1 MFQGVYT
8 ALITPFGQDGS
19 IDEDALRRIVDAQID
34 AGVAGLVPVGTTGES
49 PTVSHEENI
58 AVVKIVIDQARGR
71 VPVIAGT
78 GSNSTAE
85 AIEMTARAAQLGAT
99 ASLQVAP
106 YYNKP
111 SQEGLYRHFS
121 AIADAVDMPLMVYNI
136 PGRTGRNIE
145 TATLARLAEH
155 PNIAAVKEASGS
167 IPQVMDVISELPAS
181 FDVLAGDDNIAFAVA
196 CLGGRGVVSV
206 ASNVFPQRV
215 VAMVDATLHG
225 DLERARRL
233 HFELLPMFKA
243 LFLET
248 NPGPIKYLMAKAGHC
263 ELVHRLPMVPVEQ
276 ETARR
281 LDKLMAHYEALWA
294 AR

>member
-121 AIADAVDMPLMVYNI
+121 AIADAVDMPLVVYNI